1 MWSALVSGQGLMPCD
16 LSTVCIVHTLAQ
28 REELNVAVN
37 SKARDAY
44 NHREAKDVKAPLKT
58 LGVDH
63 RADQRDDEG
72 EDEEGGG
79 DGEDAQPFTYR
90 YIGALVGDFHRTLL
104 YGGIWLYPPD
114 NTAPEVGGGRC
125 RLWTLV

>member
-1 MWSALVSGQGLMPCD
+1 MPCD

-72 EDEEGGG
+72 DQEHQKLDPHKEPVSFGARSRVSIEVYALRG
-79 DGEDAQPFTYR
+79 DDMR
-90 YIGALVGDFHRTLL
+90 VL
-104 YGGIWLYPPD
+104 
-114 NTAPEVGGGRC
+114 GRIQQI
-125 RLWTLV
+125 R